1 MQITRKQ
8 KKFVKVLKKKKAK
21 TIICM
26 LKAILADVFEKFWN
40 ICLVIYELD
49 LVRSGTAQGLAWR
62 AAFKKI
68 NVKLDLLINICML
81 SIVEN
86 GIRGGLYIM
95 RFIDIQKLTTNINK

>member
-1 MQITRKQ
+1 
-8 KKFVKVLKKKKAK
+8 
-21 TIICM
+21 M

-40 ICLVIYELD
+40 IRLVIYEID
-49 LVRSGTAQGLAWR
+49 LVRSRTAPGLAWQ

-86 GIRGGLYIM
+86 RIRGGLYIM
-95 RFIDIQKLTTNINK
+95 LFIDIQKLTTNINK

>member
-1 MQITRKQ
+1 
-8 KKFVKVLKKKKAK
+8 
-21 TIICM
+21 M

-40 ICLVIYELD
+40 IRLVIYELD
-49 LVRSGTAQGLAWR
+49 LVRSRTAPGLAWQ

-86 GIRGGLYIM
+86 RIRGGLYIM
-95 RFIDIQKLTTNINK
+95 LFIDIQKLTTNINK